1 MRTMLYHRVFFPMG
15 KVFDSETNKP
25 DPHLS
30 KAPYGS
36 VDTPA
41 KLHLTQD
48 DLIAATVKLE
58 LAKQSSDRS
67 KLEKEFEKKTGDT
80 AHFAAKE
87 ETLVK
92 VLDTPRVKR
101 KYTRRA
107 A

>member
-1 MRTMLYHRVFFPMG
+1 MRTMMYHRVFFPMG
-15 KVFDSETNKP
+15 KVFDTETNKP
-25 DPHLS
+25 DPYLDT
-30 KAPYGS
+30 APYGT
-36 VDTPA
+36 VDSPD
-41 KLHLTQD
+41 KLHMTQD
-48 DLIAATVKLE
+48 DLIEQTVKAE
-58 LAKQSSDRS
+58 LAKQPSDRS

-101 KYTRRA
+101 KYTRKA